1 MTTSTSTISRR
12 TTTCY
17 TIFSCCIIWWSHIVV
32 EKAKSNKYTLKVF
45 HFKRYGLL
53 PLILKVELW
62 VVVGMVSSL
71 QCYLFIYLFFWKLKT
86 HFFRRDAHVV
96 LLLSSTYWIIKTL
109 TCHLSFKTRFD
120 IFEDDLVLLS
130 SIYFVVTKH
139 FSTQKLRHERQ
150 LSTSQYLA

>member
-1 MTTSTSTISRR
+1 MTSTSTISRR

-62 VVVGMVSSL
+62 VVVVGMVSSL
-71 QCYLFIYLFFWKLKT
+71 PFYLFIFWKLKT
-86 HFFRRDAHVV
+86 HFFLRDAHIVFSYYLI
-96 LLLSSTYWIIKTL
+96 LLNYKNL

-120 IFEDDLVLLS
+120 VFEDDLVLLS

>member
-1 MTTSTSTISRR
+1 MTSTSTISRR

-62 VVVGMVSSL
+62 VVVVGMVSSL
-71 QCYLFIYLFFWKLKT
+71 QFYLFIFWKLKT
-86 HFFRRDAHVV
+86 HFFRRRTQFSFIIFNV
-96 LLLSSTYWIIKTL
+96 LNYKNL

>member
-1 MTTSTSTISRR
+1 MTSTSTISRR

-62 VVVGMVSSL
+62 VVVVGMVSSL
-71 QCYLFIYLFFWKLKT
+71 QFYLFIFWKLKT
-86 HFFRRDAHVV
+86 HFFRRRTLFSLIIFNV
-96 LLLSSTYWIIKTL
+96 LNYKNL

>member
-1 MTTSTSTISRR
+1 MTSTSTISRR

-62 VVVGMVSSL
+62 VVVVVGMVSSL
-71 QCYLFIYLFFWKLKT
+71 QFYLFIFWKLKT
-86 HFFRRDAHVV
+86 HFFRRRTQFSLIIFNV
-96 LLLSSTYWIIKTL
+96 LNYKNL

>member
-62 VVVGMVSSL
+62 VVVGMVSTL
-71 QCYLFIYLFFWKLKT
+71 QCYLFIYFLKT
-86 HFFRRDAHVV
+86 ENAFFPKRRTRSSLIIFNV
-96 LLLSSTYWIIKTL
+96 LNYKNL